1 MKKTVL
7 AVFCLS
13 ASLAW
18 AQDNDDAESEEVKK
32 VDLRVSVIE
41 NINVTAEK
49 PPAAAADEEDTEIEA
64 ILDEAES
71 LDNDE
76 KN

>member
-18 AQDNDDAESEEVKK
+18 AQDNDEADSEEVKK

-49 PPAAAADEEDTEIEA
+49 PPVEAADEEDIEIES

-71 LDNDE
+71 LDND
-76 KN
+76 N